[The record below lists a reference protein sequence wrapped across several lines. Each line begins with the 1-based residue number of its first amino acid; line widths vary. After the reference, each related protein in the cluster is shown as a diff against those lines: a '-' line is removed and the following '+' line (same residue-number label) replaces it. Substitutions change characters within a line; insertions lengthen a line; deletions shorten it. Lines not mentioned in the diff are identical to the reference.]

1 MTMEGWIKI
10 HRGLLDWE
18 WYSDTNCVRLAL
30 HLLLKAN
37 FQTRRWRG
45 ITVGRGQLVTSRA
58 ALARETGLSE
68 REVRTAVSK
77 LERSDFLTCRATS
90 SYTVVTICNYE
101 RYQSSDNV
109 ERPAFG
115 PADDRAKTSCRP
127 TPDQRATTTEES
139 KKEKRSNKKERR
151 KSTHTVS
158 SEEKGVAGGN
168 FAGGKP
174 AGPSAEL
181 TGSSAE
187 LTGSSGK
194 LTGSSAEQT
203 GAADVLLAWI
213 GVRFPQ
219 IAAMEEPFTRQQL
232 VWMLRK
238 YDVEDIRRLVAAMD
252 NKGAWKNRSAFCT
265 FTSYAARDHE
275 LLTRRQAEAACG
287 RLYTYQQMV
296 QLLPTNG
303 GNYRAEDFETVQTPQ
318 GVRWRIRTPRD

>member
-45 ITVGRGQLVTSRA
+45 ITIERGQLVTSRSM
-58 ALARETGLSE
+58 LARETGLSE

-77 LERSDFLTCRATS
+77 LEKSDFLTSRATS

-101 RYQSSDNV
+101 RYQSSDNT
-109 ERPAFG
+109 ERPACG
-115 PADDRAKTSCRP
+115 PAYDQEETNCRP
-127 TPDQRATTTEES
+127 TTDQRATTTEES
-139 KKEKRSNKKERR
+139 KKVRR
-151 KSTHTVS
+151 EEYTTHTVS
-158 SEEKGVAGGN
+158 SEKGV
-168 FAGGKP
+168 AGGKP

-181 TGSSAE
+181 TE
-187 LTGSSGK
+187 
-194 LTGSSAEQT
+194 
-203 GAADVLLAWI
+203 AADALLVWI
-213 GVRFPQ
+213 GERFPQ
-219 IAAMEEPFTRQQL
+219 IAAMAEPFTRQQL
-232 VWMLRK
+232 VWMFRK

-275 LLTRRQAEAACG
+275 LLTRRQAEAECG
-287 RLYTYQQMV
+287 RLYTYLQMV

-318 GVRWRIRTPRD
+318 GVRWRIRMPRA

>member
-1 MTMEGWIKI
+1 MEGWIKI

-45 ITVGRGQLVTSRA
+45 ITVERGQLVTSRA

-77 LERSDFLTCRATS
+77 LEKSDFLTSRATS
-90 SYTVVTICNYE
+90 YYTVVTICNYE
-101 RYQSSDNV
+101 RYQSTDST

-115 PADDRAKTSCRP
+115 PADDQEETNFRP
-127 TPDQRATTTEES
+127 TSDQRATTTEES
-139 KKEKRSNKKERR
+139 KKERSNKKERR

-158 SEEKGVAGGN
+158 SEEKGVAGG
-168 FAGGKP
+168 KP
-174 AGPSAEL
+174 AGPSGEL
-181 TGSSAE
+181 
-187 LTGSSGK
+187 
-194 LTGSSAEQT
+194 T
-203 GAADVLLAWI
+203 GAADVLLSWI
-213 GVRFPQ
+213 GERFPQ
-219 IAAMEEPFTRQQL
+219 VAAMEESFTRQQL

-318 GVRWRIRTPRD
+318 GVRWRIRTRRD

>member
-1 MTMEGWIKI
+1 M
-10 HRGLLDWE
+10 
-18 WYSDTNCVRLAL
+18 
-30 HLLLKAN
+30 N
-37 FQTRRWRG
+37 FKRRRWRG
-45 ITVGRGQLVTSRA
+45 ITVERGQLVTSRA

-101 RYQSSDNV
+101 RYQSTDST
-109 ERPAFG
+109 ERPAVG

-139 KKEKRSNKKERR
+139 KKERSNKKERR

-158 SEEKGVAGGN
+158 SEGKGVAGGN
-168 FAGGKP
+168 LAGEKP
-174 AGPSAEL
+174 AGPSGEL
-181 TGSSAE
+181 
-187 LTGSSGK
+187 
-194 LTGSSAEQT
+194 T

-213 GVRFPQ
+213 GERFPQ

-252 NKGAWKNRSAFCT
+252 
-265 FTSYAARDHE
+265 
-275 LLTRRQAEAACG
+275 
-287 RLYTYQQMV
+287 
-296 QLLPTNG
+296 
-303 GNYRAEDFETVQTPQ
+303 
-318 GVRWRIRTPRD
+318 

>member
-45 ITVGRGQLVTSRA
+45 ITIERGQLVTSRSM
-58 ALARETGLSE
+58 LARETGLSE

-77 LERSDFLTCRATS
+77 LEKSDFLTSRATS

-101 RYQSSDNV
+101 RYQSSDNT
-109 ERPAFG
+109 ERPACG
-115 PADDRAKTSCRP
+115 PADDQEATNCRP
-127 TPDQRATTTEES
+127 GGDQPATTTEES
-139 KKEKRSNKKERR
+139 KKVRR
-151 KSTHTVS
+151 EEYTTHTVS
-158 SEEKGVAGGN
+158 SEKGV
-168 FAGGKP
+168 AGGKP

-181 TGSSAE
+181 TE
-187 LTGSSGK
+187 
-194 LTGSSAEQT
+194 
-203 GAADVLLAWI
+203 AADALLAWI
-213 GVRFPQ
+213 DERFPQ
-219 IAAMEEPFTRQQL
+219 IAAMAEPFTRQQM
-232 VWMLRK
+232 VWMFRK

-275 LLTRRQAEAACG
+275 LLTRRQAETECG
-287 RLYTYQQMV
+287 RLYTYLQMV
-296 QLLPTNG
+296 QMLPTNG
-303 GNYRAEDFETVQTPQ
+303 GLYRAEDFETVQTPQ

>member
-1 MTMEGWIKI
+1 MEGWIKI

-45 ITVGRGQLVTSRA
+45 
-58 ALARETGLSE
+58 
-68 REVRTAVSK
+68 K
-77 LERSDFLTCRATS
+77 SDFLTSRATS

-101 RYQSSDNV
+101 RYQSTDST
-109 ERPAFG
+109 ERPAVG

-139 KKEKRSNKKERR
+139 KKERSNKKERR

-158 SEEKGVAGGN
+158 SEEKGVAGG
-168 FAGGKP
+168 KP

-181 TGSSAE
+181 TE
-187 LTGSSGK
+187 
-194 LTGSSAEQT
+194 
-203 GAADVLLAWI
+203 AADVLLAWI
-213 GVRFPQ
+213 GERFPQ

-318 GVRWRIRTPRD
+318 GVRWRIRTRRD

>member
-18 WYSDTNCVRLAL
+18 WYSDTNCVRMAL

-45 ITVGRGQLVTSRA
+45 ITVERGQLVTSRA

-77 LERSDFLTCRATS
+77 LEKSDFLTSRATS

-101 RYQSSDNV
+101 RYQSTDST

-115 PADDRAKTSCRP
+115 PADDQEETNFRP
-127 TPDQRATTTEES
+127 TSDQRATTTEES
-139 KKEKRSNKKERR
+139 KKERSNKKERR

-158 SEEKGVAGGN
+158 SEEKGVAGG
-168 FAGGKP
+168 KP
-174 AGPSAEL
+174 AGPSGEL
-181 TGSSAE
+181 
-187 LTGSSGK
+187 
-194 LTGSSAEQT
+194 T
-203 GAADVLLAWI
+203 GAADVLLSWI
-213 GVRFPQ
+213 GERFPQ
-219 IAAMEEPFTRQQL
+219 VAAMEESFTRQQL

-318 GVRWRIRTPRD
+318 GVRWRIRTRRD

>member
-45 ITVGRGQLVTSRA
+45 ITVERGQLVTSRA

-101 RYQSSDNV
+101 RYQSTDST
-109 ERPAFG
+109 ERPAVG
-115 PADDRAKTSCRP
+115 LADDRAKTSCRP

-139 KKEKRSNKKERR
+139 KKERSNKKERR

-158 SEEKGVAGGN
+158 SEEKGVAGG
-168 FAGGKP
+168 KP

-181 TGSSAE
+181 TGPSGE
-187 LTGSSGK
+187 L
-194 LTGSSAEQT
+194 T

-213 GVRFPQ
+213 GERFPQ
-219 IAAMEEPFTRQQL
+219 VAAMEEPFTRQQL

-318 GVRWRIRTPRD
+318 GVRWRIRTRRD

>member
-18 WYSDTNCVRLAL
+18 WYSDTNCVRMAL

-45 ITVGRGQLVTSRA
+45 ITVERGQLVTSRA

-77 LERSDFLTCRATS
+77 LEKSDFLTSRATS

-101 RYQSSDNV
+101 RYQSTDST

-115 PADDRAKTSCRP
+115 PADDQEETNFRP
-127 TPDQRATTTEES
+127 TSDQRATTTEES
-139 KKEKRSNKKERR
+139 KKGRSK
-151 KSTHTVS
+151 KSTHTVDT
-158 SEEKGVAGGN
+158 EKGVAGG
-168 FAGGKP
+168 KT

-181 TGSSAE
+181 TE
-187 LTGSSGK
+187 
-194 LTGSSAEQT
+194 
-203 GAADVLLAWI
+203 AADVLLAWI
-213 GVRFPQ
+213 GERFPQ
-219 IAAMEEPFTRQQL
+219 VAAMAEPFTRQQL

-275 LLTRRQAEAACG
+275 LLTRRQAEAECR
-287 RLYTYQQMV
+287 RLYTYLQMV

>member
-45 ITVGRGQLVTSRA
+45 ITIERGQLVTSRSM
-58 ALARETGLSE
+58 LARETGLSE

-77 LERSDFLTCRATS
+77 LEKSDFLTSRATS

-101 RYQSSDNV
+101 RYQSSDNT
-109 ERPAFG
+109 ERPACG
-115 PADDRAKTSCRP
+115 PAYDQEETNCRP
-127 TPDQRATTTEES
+127 TTDQRATTTEES
-139 KKEKRSNKKERR
+139 KKVRR
-151 KSTHTVS
+151 EEYTTHTVS
-158 SEEKGVAGGN
+158 SEKGV
-168 FAGGKP
+168 AGGKP

-181 TGSSAE
+181 TE
-187 LTGSSGK
+187 
-194 LTGSSAEQT
+194 
-203 GAADVLLAWI
+203 AADALLVWI
-213 GVRFPQ
+213 GERFPQ
-219 IAAMEEPFTRQQL
+219 IAAMAEPFTRQQL

-275 LLTRRQAEAACG
+275 LLTRRQAEAECG
-287 RLYTYQQMV
+287 RLYTYLQMV

-303 GNYRAEDFETVQTPQ
+303 GNYRAEDFEAVQTPQ
-318 GVRWRIRTPRD
+318 GVRWRIRMPRA

>member
-1 MTMEGWIKI
+1 MMTMEGWIKI

-18 WYSDTNCVRLAL
+18 WYSDTNCVRMAL

-37 FQTRRWRG
+37 FLTRRWRG

-101 RYQSSDNV
+101 RYQSSDNA
-109 ERPAFG
+109 ERPAVG

-127 TPDQRATTTEES
+127 TVDQRATTTEES
-139 KKEKRSNKKERR
+139 KKERSNKKERS

-158 SEEKGVAGGN
+158 SEKGVAGGN
-168 FAGGKP
+168 LAGGKP

-181 TGSSAE
+181 TGSSGE
-187 LTGSSGK
+187 

-213 GVRFPQ
+213 GERFPQ

>member
-101 RYQSSDNV
+101 RYQSSDNS

-139 KKEKRSNKKERR
+139 KKERSK

-158 SEEKGVAGGN
+158 SEKGVAGGN
-168 FAGGKP
+168 LAGEKP
-174 AGPSAEL
+174 AGPSGE
-181 TGSSAE
+181 
-187 LTGSSGK
+187 

-213 GVRFPQ
+213 GERFPQ

-275 LLTRRQAEAACG
+275 LLTRRQAEVECG
-287 RLYTYQQMV
+287 RLYTYLQMV

-318 GVRWRIRTPRD
+318 GVRWRIRTRRD

>member
-101 RYQSSDNV
+101 RYQSSDNA

-115 PADDRAKTSCRP
+115 PADDRAKTNCRP
-127 TPDQRATTTEES
+127 TADQRATTTEES
-139 KKEKRSNKKERR
+139 KKERSNKKERR

-158 SEEKGVAGGN
+158 SEKGVAGGN
-168 FAGGKP
+168 LAGGKP
-174 AGPSAEL
+174 AGSSGELTGPSAEL
-181 TGSSAE
+181 TGLSGE
-187 LTGSSGK
+187 L
-194 LTGSSAEQT
+194 T

-213 GVRFPQ
+213 GERFPQ
-219 IAAMEEPFTRQQL
+219 IAAMAEPFTRQQL

-303 GNYRAEDFETVQTPQ
+303 GNCRAEDFETVQTPQ
-318 GVRWRIRTPRD
+318 GVRWRIRTRRD

>member
-1 MTMEGWIKI
+1 MEGWIKI

-45 ITVGRGQLVTSRA
+45 ITVRRGQLVTSRA

-101 RYQSSDNV
+101 RYQSTDSTERRPSDRLMTGRRPAADQLPTS
-109 ERPAFG
+109 ERP
-115 PADDRAKTSCRP
+115 
-127 TPDQRATTTEES
+127 QR
-139 KKEKRSNKKERR
+139 KKVRRKEVIRR

-158 SEEKGVAGGN
+158 LEEKGVAGGN
-168 FAGGKP
+168 LAGEKP
-174 AGPSAEL
+174 AGPSGEL
-181 TGSSAE
+181 
-187 LTGSSGK
+187 
-194 LTGSSAEQT
+194 T

-213 GVRFPQ
+213 GERFPQ

-318 GVRWRIRTPRD
+318 GVRWRIRTRRD

>member
-45 ITVGRGQLVTSRA
+45 ITVRRGQLVTSRA

-101 RYQSSDNV
+101 RYQSTDST

-115 PADDRAKTSCRP
+115 PADDQEETNFRP
-127 TPDQRATTTEES
+127 TSDQRATTTEES
-139 KKEKRSNKKERR
+139 KKGRSKKC
-151 KSTHTVS
+151 THTVDT
-158 SEEKGVAGGN
+158 EKGVAGGN
-168 FAGGKP
+168 FAGEKP

-181 TGSSAE
+181 TGPSAE
-187 LTGSSGK
+187 LT
-194 LTGSSAEQT
+194 E
-203 GAADVLLAWI
+203 AADVLLAWI
-213 GVRFPQ
+213 GERFAQ
-219 IAAMEEPFTRQQL
+219 IAAMAEPFTRQQL

-275 LLTRRQAEAACG
+275 LLTRRQAEAECG
-287 RLYTYQQMV
+287 RLYTYLQMV

-318 GVRWRIRTPRD
+318 GVRWRIRTRRD

>member
-45 ITVGRGQLVTSRA
+45 ITVRRGQLVTSRA

-101 RYQSSDNV
+101 RYQSTDST
-109 ERPAFG
+109 ERPAVG

-139 KKEKRSNKKERR
+139 KKERSNKKERR

-168 FAGGKP
+168 LAGEKP
-174 AGPSAEL
+174 AGPSGEL
-181 TGSSAE
+181 
-187 LTGSSGK
+187 
-194 LTGSSAEQT
+194 T

-213 GVRFPQ
+213 GERFPQ
-219 IAAMEEPFTRQQL
+219 IAAMAEPFTRQQL

-318 GVRWRIRTPRD
+318 GGRWRIRTRRD

>member
-18 WYSDTNCVRLAL
+18 WYSDTNCVRMAL

-45 ITVGRGQLVTSRA
+45 ITVERGQLVTSRA

-68 REVRTAVSK
+68 REVRMAVSK

-101 RYQSSDNV
+101 RYQSSDNA

-127 TPDQRATTTEES
+127 TVDQRATTTEES
-139 KKEKRSNKKERR
+139 KKGRGK

-158 SEEKGVAGGN
+158 SEKGVAGGN
-168 FAGGKP
+168 LTGGKP
-174 AGPSAEL
+174 VGPSGEQ
-181 TGSSAE
+181 TG
-187 LTGSSGK
+187 L
-194 LTGSSAEQT
+194 SAEQT

-213 GVRFPQ
+213 GERFPQ
-219 IAAMEEPFTRQQL
+219 IAAMAEPFTRQQL

-275 LLTRRQAEAACG
+275 LLTRRQAEAECG
-287 RLYTYQQMV
+287 RLYTYLQMV

-318 GVRWRIRTPRD
+318 GVRWRIRTRRD

>member
-1 MTMEGWIKI
+1 MEGWIKI

-45 ITVGRGQLVTSRA
+45 ITVERGQLVTSRA

-101 RYQSSDNV
+101 RYQSTDST
-109 ERPAFG
+109 ERPAVG

-139 KKEKRSNKKERR
+139 KKERSNKKERR

-168 FAGGKP
+168 RPG
-174 AGPSAEL
+174 
-181 TGSSAE
+181 
-187 LTGSSGK
+187 
-194 LTGSSAEQT
+194 
-203 GAADVLLAWI
+203 
-213 GVRFPQ
+213 
-219 IAAMEEPFTRQQL
+219 
-232 VWMLRK
+232 
-238 YDVEDIRRLVAAMD
+238 RR
-252 NKGAWKNRSAFCT
+252 RS
-265 FTSYAARDHE
+265 
-275 LLTRRQAEAACG
+275 
-287 RLYTYQQMV
+287 
-296 QLLPTNG
+296 
-303 GNYRAEDFETVQTPQ
+303 
-318 GVRWRIRTPRD
+318 